1 MKTTLSL
8 AALAVAALLLA
19 APTSTKAATP
29 KLDGLQQESLVQTVS
44 GTKKKKKKAI
54 KKKKKKKYAKKT
66 KKKRAIKR
74 KRTK

>member
-19 APTSTKAATP
+19 APTSTQAATP

-66 KKKRAIKR
+66 KKKRIIKK
-74 KRTK
+74 KRMS